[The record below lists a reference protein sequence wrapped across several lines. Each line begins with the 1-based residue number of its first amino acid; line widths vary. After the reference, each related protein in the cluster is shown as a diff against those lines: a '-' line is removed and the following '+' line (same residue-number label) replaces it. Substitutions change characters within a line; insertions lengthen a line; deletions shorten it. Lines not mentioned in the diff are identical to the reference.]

1 MQNQLPEVYVVIV
14 VGVALALLLVGFI
27 VSILFLYQRRQHRQE
42 QELVRLKDE
51 YHNELLQSQL
61 EIKEATFKTIAQELH
76 DNIGQML
83 SVVKFSLATL
93 SIKPGHPDFESVHE
107 SREMLNKA
115 IYDLSD
121 ITKSMHTDRIT
132 KIGLVEAIKYELEML
147 RKMKLFETSFNSTEE
162 HFHFDEQKEIFLFR
176 MFQEIMNNII
186 KHAKASLVEVNIES
200 TDDHPFRLVIRDN
213 GVGFNVVEKQLTTSS
228 SAGVGLKSIINRAK
242 LIGGSVRIDSAL
254 GKGSSFTVELS
265 LQKTLQV

>member
-1 MQNQLPEVYVVIV
+1 MQNTDTEVYFVIV
-14 VGVALALLLVGFI
+14 VGITLALLLVGFI
-27 VSILFLYQRRQHRQE
+27 VTILFLYQRRQHRQE
-42 QELVRLKDE
+42 QELARLKDE
-51 YHNELLQSQL
+51 YQNELLQSQL

-93 SIKPGHPDFESVHE
+93 SIKKDHPDFESVHE

-115 IYDLSD
+115 IFDLSD

-132 KIGLVEAIKYELEML
+132 KIGLVEAIKYELQML
-147 RKMKLFETSFNSTEE
+147 QKMKLFETSFDSSED

-186 KHAKASLVEVNIES
+186 KHAKAKLVEVKIES
-200 TDDHPFRLVIRDN
+200 PDEQKFRLVIRDD
-213 GVGFNVVEKQLTTSS
+213 GVGFNLVEKQVTTSA
-228 SAGVGLKSIINRAK
+228 SAGVGLKSIVNRAK
-242 LIGGSVRIDSAL
+242 LIGASVKIDSAV
-254 GKGSSFTVELS
+254 GRGSSFTVELS
-265 LQKTLQV
+265 LQKSLHV